1 MDVKGAVTGEDWM
14 GLKPAS
20 VQTFNW
26 SKLRMLSAHL
36 SPCRETIW
44 TRASNRFSTI
54 AEYHVIINTH
64 QENDC
69 VLRSSSECQFGTLSC
84 YFYAILAQVGLTS
97 QSRLMYPFNADC
109 SWRRY
114 SCWHVVIIP
123 VLRWRIAYIADAD
136 GSTLITYA
144 GLQRIAIG
152 YSYFHYVLQPA
163 R

>member
-26 SKLRMLSAHL
+26 SKLGMLSAHL

-44 TRASNRFSTI
+44 TRAPNRFSTI

-69 VLRSSSECQFGTLSC
+69 VLRSSSECQFGPTLSC

-114 SCWHVVIIP
+114 SCWHCRHHP
-123 VLRWRIAYIADAD
+123 
-136 GSTLITYA
+136 GSTLTHCVHC
-144 GLQRIAIG
+144 RRWRV
-152 YSYFHYVLQPA
+152 YSDHVCRVTAYRLLLFSLCFTA
-163 R
+163 C